1 MSGSLNLDSP
11 LNRDF
16 RPVAYF
22 SQISYWLS
30 WYGQKLWWVLAA
42 VIFGISLL
50 FVHISP
56 TNKSLLLTGFSASVI
71 ELVIL
76 LVFQIYFGQL
86 YQAIALLISG
96 FMIGLAVGVWLA
108 EKQSSKI
115 KLSWLIKT
123 QGLIGIFSLFVF
135 LILLLVQ
142 EFTFPDILLKALLFI
157 SMPILG
163 GITGLQFSLVVKL
176 QKQIKVSV
184 ASSAYAIDLIGAA
197 GGAILASALM
207 IPVLGIP
214 ITILLLVGLNLL
226 VVLLLSFKHQVQ

>member
-1 MSGSLNLDSP
+1 
-11 LNRDF
+11 
-16 RPVAYF
+16 
-22 SQISYWLS
+22 
-30 WYGQKLWWVLAA
+30 
-42 VIFGISLL
+42 
-50 FVHISP
+50 
-56 TNKSLLLTGFSASVI
+56 LLTGFSASVI